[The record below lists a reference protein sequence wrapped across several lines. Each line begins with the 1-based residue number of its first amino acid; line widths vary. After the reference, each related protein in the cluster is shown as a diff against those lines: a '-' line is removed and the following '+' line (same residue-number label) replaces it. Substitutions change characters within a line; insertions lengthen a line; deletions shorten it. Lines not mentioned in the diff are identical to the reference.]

1 MANSDNTLELTDT
14 REPVAF
20 DDRTRRVMEL
30 RKQVREGTYRPDPR
44 EIAAAILGEWI
55 AIGDVVVRDEE
66 LPTVESSAD
75 RKAVGKRFVV
85 APGAP
90 EANESRVIRTA

>member
-1 MANSDNTLELTDT
+1 MANSNNTLETTDS

-30 RKQVREGTYRPDPR
+30 RKQIREGTYRSDPR
-44 EIAAAILGEWI
+44 KIAEAILDEWI
-55 AIGDVVVRDEE
+55 AFGDVAVRDEE